1 MRMFR
6 TRARRICNNC
16 KIAKSKLKDIMN
28 RHLPAS
34 IRIKQIIQVDKSFHS
49 RFHAKK
55 RVYRYFV
62 SKKDVSVF
70 NAKYISSYKE
80 FDEELTFDMSIEDL
94 ALDSIATMEMVGFLE
109 DKTEKTFPD
118 EELAQVNSIKDL
130 ASLVKFGRL

>member
-1 MRMFR
+1 MDD
-6 TRARRICNNC
+6 AQILN
-16 KIAKSKLKDIMN
+16 L
-28 RHLPAS
+28 
-34 IRIKQIIQVDKSFHS
+34 IKEALFEVAPS
-49 RFHAKK
+49 RKE
-55 RVYRYFV
+55 
-62 SKKDVSVF
+62 
-70 NAKYISSYKE
+70 E